1 MNDTQFDE
9 ELNLKLYNKLLWE
22 FERYKEKLL
31 TMSPEEILKH
41 AYKYV
46 MYEEMV
52 CICEYTE
59 FNTERVKALLKS
71 PTPLEDIFSKW
82 EHSDYSYMDVMQDII
97 ELTADDKIEKSKKRN
112 SRNKY
117 AKER

>member
-1 MNDTQFDE
+1 MNDIEFDE
-9 ELNLKLYNKLLWE
+9 ELNLKLYTKLLWE

-46 MYEEMV
+46 MYEEIV
-52 CICEYTE
+52 GICEYTE
-59 FNTERVKALLKS
+59 FNKNRVKALLKS
-71 PTPLEDIFSKW
+71 QTPLEDIFSKW

-97 ELTADDKIEKSKKRN
+97 ELTADDKIEREKKRN
-112 SRNKY
+112 SREKD

>member
-1 MNDTQFDE
+1 MNDIEFDE
-9 ELNLKLYNKLLWE
+9 ELNLKLYNKLLLE
-22 FERYKEKLL
+22 VERYKEKLL

-46 MYEEMV
+46 MYEEIV

-59 FNTERVKALLKS
+59 FNTKRVKALLKS

-97 ELTADDKIEKSKKRN
+97 ELTADDKIERAKKRN
-112 SRNKY
+112 SREKD